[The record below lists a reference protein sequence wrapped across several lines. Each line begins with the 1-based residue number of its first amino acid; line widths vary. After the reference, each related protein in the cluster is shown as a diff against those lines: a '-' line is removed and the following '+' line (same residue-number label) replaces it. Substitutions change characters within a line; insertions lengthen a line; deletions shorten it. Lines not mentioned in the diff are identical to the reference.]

1 LTGLLLIH
9 YSFSEMVKWAT
20 ALILIIVLTGG
31 VLAGVPVH
39 SGEKRCPMMG
49 TDDCCETA
57 QSQSATPEVYIARLC
72 CSLNCSV
79 PGTTGPTSAT
89 PKPPSAALALQSAL
103 VTHAARVATMP
114 GLLANSAPE
123 RNQHSPPIYIQH
135 LALLI

>member
-1 LTGLLLIH
+1 
-9 YSFSEMVKWAT
+9 MVKWGAS
-20 ALILIIVLTGG
+20 LILIIVLTGG

-39 SGEKRCPMMG
+39 SGEKHCPMMG

-57 QSQSATPEVYIARLC
+57 QSQSSAPEVYIARLC

-79 PGTTGPTSAT
+79 PGTTGPTT
-89 PKPPSAALALQSAL
+89 TVPKPQSVALALHGAL
-103 VTHAARVATMP
+103 VTRTAYLPAMRMLP
-114 GLLANSAPE
+114 ANSAPE